1 MDSTEPLYS
10 QKTYE
15 GLKEVNTYIKKVES
29 NPDIVALVP
38 ISRWNGGNMLQPS
51 SNLPCFKGWKI
62 THKDGNASGTHAAWS
77 SELHPGHQLSNWQAL
92 ASIPPG
98 SSFQFSCS
106 VVSDSLR
113 PHGLQHTKLP
123 RLSPTPRV
131 YSNSCPL
138 SQWCYPTISSSIVPF
153 SSRLQSFPESGSF
166 QMS

>member
-1 MDSTEPLYS
+1 MEFHLVYFKSWKMMLWKCCTQYASTFGKLSSGHRTGKCQSSFHSTRRAVP
-10 QKTYE
+10 
-15 GLKEVNTYIKKVES
+15 KKVES

-62 THKDGNASGTHAAWS
+62 TIKDGNASGTHAAWS

-123 RLSPTPRV
+123 HLSPTPRV

-138 SQWCYPTISSSIVPF
+138 TW
-153 SSRLQSFPESGSF
+153 
-166 QMS
+166 